1 MTWSL
6 SQEQRQ
12 ETVGRVAANL
22 FTIAFTKGFPI
33 TDEVAL
39 DAASTFE
46 RRAYTAA
53 AVASNVTTGSRPE
66 AETTLG
72 YARCV
77 CLSVYMGHG
86 CMAVQHWLRDGQMH

>member
-1 MTWSL
+1 
-6 SQEQRQ
+6 
-12 ETVGRVAANL
+12 VAANL
-22 FTIAFTKGFPI
+22 FNIAFTKGFPV

-72 YARCV
+72 YARQAL
-77 CLSVYMGHG
+77 CLRCCSSQNMYFSACKDLSSHMQARSYRVYE
-86 CMAVQHWLRDGQMH
+86 Q